1 MFRAKQTSVG
11 QEAWVDALKMSYNW
25 KFHKFNQVDPMG
37 IKASRKD
44 AFLESHA
51 RMLKKLFDLSLVANK
66 SFLKEVLLAFN
77 EETEGAF
84 SKVHKEDQLWWD
96 GQAYGLKQ
104 LFMDVRQRATRVMK
118 GTRQPQWLMDLLSSY
133 RDCAAAAKAD
143 EVAVIK
149 EEEEEEE
156 GFQTPKKKKKRAL
169 LIMCELGSPSMSS
182 PGTTP
187 MRLAST
193 KSPMKKNLASSVLQS
208 PMKKKASSVK
218 QSPLKKK
225 PASSVK
231 QSPMK
236 KKTSSVKSP
245 MKKKTKSEEKQ
256 GLSPG
261 QKKGS
266 QPAAAPTKKNGMAPF
281 KKNAFIF
288 LAHICNDSK
297 FLLQQG
303 LSPGQKKGIPTSSS
317 TNKKMAWSFKKK
329 TFISWLTSAMIP
341 NYCCSRA

>member
-11 QEAWVDALKMSYNW
+11 QQAWVDALKMSYNW
-25 KFHKFNQVDPMG
+25 KFHKFNHVDPMG
-37 IKASRKD
+37 IKAKRKD

-51 RMLKKLFDLSLVANK
+51 RMLKKFFDLSLVANK

-84 SKVHKEDQLWWD
+84 SKVHQEDQLWWD

-104 LFMDVRQRATRVMK
+104 LFMEVRQRATRVMK

-133 RDCAAAAKAD
+133 RDCAAAAKPD
-143 EVAVIK
+143 EVAIK
-149 EEEEEEE
+149 EEEEEEEE

-193 KSPMKKNLASSVLQS
+193 KSPMKKLASSVLQS

-218 QSPLKKK
+218 KSPLKKK
-225 PASSVK
+225 PSSVK
-231 QSPMK
+231 Q
-236 KKTSSVKSP
+236 SP

-261 QKKGS
+261 QKVTPTSSSTPPKKKKGMHPS
-266 QPAAAPTKKNGMAPF
+266 KKMVECLY
-281 KKNAFIF
+281 F

-297 FLLQQG
+297 F
-303 LSPGQKKGIPTSSS
+303 
-317 TNKKMAWSFKKK
+317 
-329 TFISWLTSAMIP
+329 
-341 NYCCSRA
+341 